1 MMPRTPGSDAVDLLT
16 TARGTLVAAT
26 RPDDLA
32 AATAYAAVAQAE
44 ALARIADAIDA
55 ALCVLAGI
63 RDRMPE
69 RPDRHAAPCCAPRT
83 ATPAEDGLRDYC
95 NARGPEGYVCCREPG
110 HDGPHVALTD
120 ADAFC
125 EAWTDDDTIRA
136 AHAAINALCAEWT
149 IGPRV
154 VQS

>member
-44 ALARIADAIDA
+44 ALARIADAIDD

-63 RDRMPE
+63 RDRMPRSQDGGGDG
-69 RPDRHAAPCCAPRT
+69 RPPVNAEL
-83 ATPAEDGLRDYC
+83 TPSHPKA
-95 NARGPEGYVCCREPG
+95 
-110 HDGPHVALTD
+110 
-120 ADAFC
+120 
-125 EAWTDDDTIRA
+125 
-136 AHAAINALCAEWT
+136 
-149 IGPRV
+149 